1 MTGRRFEAYRAKPR
15 VQAVKRL
22 KESQVRWLVRE
33 KCKGNRANAEIA
45 SAMKVSVSWVQKIA
59 RRYRGVRPAD
69 IVHLLPMGRPAS
81 TLLGRREHSAVL
93 SAKERLRHGAG
104 KIEGEIGRRTGIHI
118 PHNAVHGVLRDEE
131 LAERNPKKSRRRKWV
146 RYERRYSNSMWH
158 TDYAELTDGSWFL
171 AYMDDASRYIT
182 GYGIFSNATSAHAIE
197 ALREA
202 VAKHGKPA
210 AILTDR
216 GAQFYAHESEGK
228 KRGKTEFQKELD
240 RLGIRHILARVN
252 HPQTNGK
259 LERFHR
265 ELKKHLP
272 SFEAESAMSR
282 AGRKVSHVGGPFHTL
297 GPQDPIEMLID
308 WYNNDRCHASLDVD
322 SGETP
327 AGAFARKMAPKEVS
341 LADVEAEEGAR

>member
-1 MTGRRFEAYRAKPR
+1 M
-15 VQAVKRL
+15 QAVKRL
-22 KESQVRWLVRE
+22 KESQVRWIVRE
-33 KCKGNRANAEIA
+33 KRKGNRTNAEIA

-69 IVHLLPMGRPAS
+69 IVHLRPMGRPAS
-81 TLLGRREHSAVL
+81 TLFGRREHSAVL
-93 SAKERLRHGAG
+93 SAKGRLRHGAG
-104 KIEGEIGRRTGIHI
+104 KMEGEIGRPTGIHI

-158 TDYAELTDGSWFL
+158 TDYA
-171 AYMDDASRYIT
+171 SRYIT

-197 ALREA
+197 VLREA

-216 GAQFYAHESEGK
+216 GAQFYAHELEGK
-228 KRGKTEFQKELD
+228 KRGKTEFQKEID

-282 AGRKVSHVGGPFHTL
+282 AGRKVAHVGGPFHAL

-322 SGETP
+322 SSETP